1 MKISQFFKS
10 RFLRADDMADG
21 EEVEGIIAG
30 VREETMRDGQRKPV
44 LYLNDERAL
53 PLNATNA
60 RAIAAKLGDE
70 ADVWRG
76 HTIIIFK
83 STTEYPHPD
92 TPCLRVRVPLNRP
105 KVEQV
110 GPLPRKPAE
119 NGMDSEIP
127 F

>member
-1 MKISQFFKS
+1 MKISQLFKS
-10 RFLRADDMADG
+10 RFLRADDVAHG
-21 EEVEGIIAG
+21 EEIQAVIAD

-60 RAIAAKLGDE
+60 RAIASKLGDE
-70 ADVWRG
+70 ADAWRG

-83 STTEYPHPD
+83 STTNHPQLD
-92 TPCLRVRVPLNRP
+92 TPCLRVRVPPNRV
-105 KVEQV
+105 KVVQS
-110 GPLPRKPAE
+110 LPQTLAE
-119 NGMDSEIP
+119 DDKEPELP

>member
-10 RFLRADDMADG
+10 RFLRADDIANG

-30 VREETMRDGQRKPV
+30 VREETMRDGQCEPV
-44 LYLNDERAL
+44 LYLKDERAL

-70 ADVWRG
+70 ADAWRG

-83 STTEYPHPD
+83 STTSHPQPG
-92 TPCLRVRVPLNRP
+92 TPCLRVRVPPNRANVVQLGEDD
-105 KVEQV
+105 K
-110 GPLPRKPAE
+110 
-119 NGMDSEIP
+119 DSEIP